1 MDKRR
6 VFGVIVIFILIIII
20 ICQLINI
27 FAPKKKKQPVEDE
40 VVFEQNYI
48 DVGNVSYS
56 TLETEPDDTTIPI
69 EENNAF
75 SLDPADNQYES
86 KPNRDSEK
94 VTLSIEEG
102 TLTTT
107 GCTLIIK
114 DENAI
119 PYGWGE
125 AYLIQEVTEN
135 AYGELKP
142 KNELVFTDI
151 GYVPNQENI
160 IKQRINWNNFYGS
173 LKPGKYRLVKPMYD
187 PDTEGYI
194 NFMVGFEIK

>member
-6 VFGVIVIFILIIII
+6 VFGVIVIIILLIII

-27 FAPKKKKQPVEDE
+27 FKPKKVEE
-40 VVFEQNYI
+40 VDRRIIDSNYI
-48 DVGNVSYS
+48 DVGNISYPA
-56 TLETEPDDTTIPI
+56 LPIEEDDTTIPI
-69 EENNAF
+69 EDNNVF
-75 SLDPADNQYES
+75 SFDPEDNVYDE
-86 KPNRDSEK
+86 KPNRDQEK

-102 TLTTT
+102 SLTTT
-107 GCTLIIK
+107 GCTLIIR

-125 AYLIQEVTEN
+125 AYVVQEVLEN
-135 AYGELKP
+135 GYAELKP
-142 KNELVFTDI
+142 KNELIFTDI
-151 GYVPNQENI
+151 GYVPNTDNE
-160 IKQRINWNNFYGS
+160 IKQKINWNVFYGS

-187 PDTEGYI
+187 ADSEGYI